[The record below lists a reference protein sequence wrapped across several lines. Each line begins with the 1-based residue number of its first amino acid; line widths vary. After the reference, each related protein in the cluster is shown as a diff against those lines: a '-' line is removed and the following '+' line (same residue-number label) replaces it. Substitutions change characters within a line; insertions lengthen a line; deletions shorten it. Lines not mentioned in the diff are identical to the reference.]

1 MSGSSARSLGKGSAP
16 PRPVSE
22 GRIRVYSM
30 RFCPCAKRT
39 LLVLRAKGIEHE
51 VININLKNKP
61 EWFFSKNP
69 FGLVPVLENS
79 QGQLICE
86 SAITCEYLDEAYPGK
101 KLWPDDPYEKARQK
115 MVFELFAKIPLLLG
129 SFVRRQDKEDCPG
142 LKEELCEECSKL
154 EEVLVNK
161 KTTFFGGDS
170 LSMLDYLIWPWF
182 EILEPL
188 ELAGCVDHTPK
199 LKLWMAAM
207 KKDPVTSALCVDM
220 NTYRGFLPLYMQ
232 NRLEACDY
240 GL

>member
-115 MVFELFAKIPLLLG
+115 MVFELFAK
-129 SFVRRQDKEDCPG
+129 
-142 LKEELCEECSKL
+142 
-154 EEVLVNK
+154 VLVNK